1 MTAATLTPTAVTPT
15 GTTSTYRTR
24 TADTAAGLTA
34 APWTAL
40 PAGGAIADPK
50 QFIQYEATLG
60 TTNGAVTP
68 RLDKVDVAFTT
79 DTDAPTLTLGVAVTG
94 KTATAT
100 FTAAGNTGAVQCS
113 LDGGAAADCTSPKAY
128 AGLSE
133 GNHTIKVTAKDAVGN
148 EGSATRTFVVDTTAP
163 NVTIGNPSVSGTS
176 ASVPFSVNE
185 AGTVTCKLD
194 GGAFASCASP
204 ATYSSLAPGA
214 HTIVVRAI
222 DGRGNAG
229 SASRSF
235 TIAPSGGGG
244 GGGGGGGD
252 TTGPN
257 VLVLGRSL
265 KVSDSGVA
273 KLRVRCPRSEES
285 CAITVKVK
293 SNGKRIARKTLTVP
307 GGSTRTFRLKLSS
320 SARAKLADLG
330 RIKAKAVI
338 TATDAA
344 GNSKTTT
351 RRITL
356 KAPAV

>member
-1 MTAATLTPTAVTPT
+1 M
-15 GTTSTYRTR
+15 
-24 TADTAAGLTA
+24 
-34 APWTAL
+34 
-40 PAGGAIADPK
+40 
-50 QFIQYEATLG
+50 
-60 TTNGAVTP
+60 
-68 RLDKVDVAFTT
+68 
-79 DTDAPTLTLGVAVTG
+79 
-94 KTATAT
+94 TATADVLEP
-100 FTAAGNTGAVQCS
+100 GRGPLPVRVQ
-113 LDGGAAADCTSPKAY
+113 ARRRRVRA
-128 AGLSE
+128 
-133 GNHTIKVTAKDAVGN
+133 
-148 EGSATRTFVVDTTAP
+148 
-163 NVTIGNPSVSGTS
+163 
-176 ASVPFSVNE
+176 
-185 AGTVTCKLD
+185 
-194 GGAFASCASP
+194 CASP

-222 DGRGNAG
+222 DRSRQRGLA
-229 SASRSF
+229 AATF
-235 TIAPSGGGG
+235 TIVPSGGGTTAG
-244 GGGGGGGD
+244 RWAGEQPGD

-265 KVSDSGVA
+265 KVSNSGVA

-307 GGSTRTFRLKLSS
+307 GRSTRTFRLKLSS

>member
-1 MTAATLTPTAVTPT
+1 MA
-15 GTTSTYRTR
+15 
-24 TADTAAGLTA
+24 
-34 APWTAL
+34 
-40 PAGGAIADPK
+40 
-50 QFIQYEATLG
+50 
-60 TTNGAVTP
+60 
-68 RLDKVDVAFTT
+68 
-79 DTDAPTLTLGVAVTG
+79 
-94 KTATAT
+94 
-100 FTAAGNTGAVQCS
+100 
-113 LDGGAAADCTSPKAY
+113 
-128 AGLSE
+128 
-133 GNHTIKVTAKDAVGN
+133 
-148 EGSATRTFVVDTTAP
+148 
-163 NVTIGNPSVSGTS
+163 
-176 ASVPFSVNE
+176 
-185 AGTVTCKLD
+185 CKLD

-204 ATYSSLAPGA
+204 ATYSSLAAGA
-214 HTIVVRAI
+214 HTLVVQAT

-235 TIAPSGGGG
+235 TIAAVRRWRRQHA
-244 GGGGGGGD
+244 GGD
-252 TTGPN
+252 TTQPN

>member
-1 MTAATLTPTAVTPT
+1 M
-15 GTTSTYRTR
+15 
-24 TADTAAGLTA
+24 
-34 APWTAL
+34 
-40 PAGGAIADPK
+40 
-50 QFIQYEATLG
+50 
-60 TTNGAVTP
+60 
-68 RLDKVDVAFTT
+68 
-79 DTDAPTLTLGVAVTG
+79 TG

-128 AGLSE
+128 AGLSD
-133 GNHTIKVTAKDAVGN
+133 GNHTITVTAKDAVN
-148 EGSATRTFVVDTTAP
+148 NVGSATKTFVVDTTAP
-163 NVTIGNPSVSGTS
+163 KVTIGNPSLSGTS

-185 AGTVTCKLD
+185 AGTVACKLD

-204 ATYSSLAPGA
+204 ATYSNLAAGA

-235 TIAPSGGGG
+235 TIASSGGGG
-244 GGGGGGGD
+244 GGRRRHDAAERARAGPLAEGLGQRRREAARPLPAVGGE
-252 TTGPN
+252 
-257 VLVLGRSL
+257 
-265 KVSDSGVA
+265 
-273 KLRVRCPRSEES
+273 LRDHRQGEE
-285 CAITVKVK
+285 
-293 SNGKRIARKTLTVP
+293 NGKRIARKTLTVP